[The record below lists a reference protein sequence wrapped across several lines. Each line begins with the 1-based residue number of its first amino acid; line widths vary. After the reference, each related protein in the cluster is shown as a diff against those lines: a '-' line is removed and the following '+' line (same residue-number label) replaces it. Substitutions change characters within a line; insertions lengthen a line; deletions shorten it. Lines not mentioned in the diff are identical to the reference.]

1 MAVVLF
7 QITHDGA
14 GSLSRTRRLHP
25 VDETQEY
32 VEASARRGPD
42 YSSRS
47 RVLRLTKPAFTGQ
60 TIPAIG
66 NPLRVFPPMTIRPS
80 PDPTRNVTAFVPRSV
95 TCVNLFLGQSH
106 SGLATFWVTFPAES
120 YI

>member
-25 VDETQEY
+25 VDEAQEH

-47 RVLRLTKPAFTGQ
+47 RVLRLTKPAFSGQ
-60 TIPAIG
+60 TITAIG
-66 NPLRVFPPMTIRPS
+66 NPFTCISLDDDSTS

-95 TCVNLFLGQSH
+95 TCVNLFLG
-106 SGLATFWVTFPAES
+106 
-120 YI
+120 